1 MSSGQPRSGAGRF
14 IIIMGTLPM
23 LHIAYSEA
31 ARAVVGVFMSVIPCY
46 YCFNPKILTPGHAVE
61 PRELVIR
68 RK

>member
-1 MSSGQPRSGAGRF
+1 MSPGQPRSGAGSF
-14 IIIMGTLPM
+14 IIIMVTLPM

-31 ARAVVGVFMSVIPCY
+31 ARAVVGVFMSVTLY

>member
-1 MSSGQPRSGAGRF
+1 MV
-14 IIIMGTLPM
+14 TLPIH
-23 LHIAYSEA
+23 HIVYSEA
-31 ARAVVGVFMSVIPCY
+31 ARAVVGVFMSVTLY